1 MKAFRAGAL
10 AQLITLARSPNSLLA
25 LATMPLSAVAFLGAV
40 NSVGRVDL
48 VGHALVAPVL
58 MGQWAMA
65 MLVAG
70 ELVESERRQ
79 GTLEL
84 LVAAPA
90 PFAVVLAARITAVT
104 VASVATLGEVWI
116 VATLLF
122 GLDVRLG
129 HPGLGL
135 IAIVATS
142 VAVAGW
148 ATVMSAALVLAR
160 SPRVLQNTL
169 TFPCYLLGG
178 VLVPVSFLPAPLR
191 VASRGLVLSW
201 SADLLRDAY
210 GAAPVASVWL
220 RLGVIVALGLVGFAL
235 GHALIG
241 RALHTLR
248 STGRLALG

>member
-1 MKAFRAGAL
+1 VRAFRAGVR
-10 AQLITLARSPNSLLA
+10 AQFITLARSPNSLLA
-25 LATMPLSAVAFLGAV
+25 LLTMPLSTVAFLGAIR
-40 NSVGRVDL
+40 SAGRTDL
-48 VGHALVAPVL
+48 IGHALVAPVL

-84 LVAAPA
+84 LVASPT
-90 PFAVVLAARITAVT
+90 PFAVILAARITAVT
-104 VASVATLGEVWI
+104 VAGLATIGEVWV
-116 VATLLF
+116 VAAGLF
-122 GLDVRLG
+122 RLDVRPG

-135 IAIVATS
+135 LAMAATS

-148 ATVMSAALVLAR
+148 ATVVSAALVVAR

-169 TFPCYLLGG
+169 TFPCYLLAG
-178 VLVPVSFLPAPLR
+178 VLVPVSYLPAPLR
-191 VASRGLVLSW
+191 LASRALALSW

-210 GAAPVASVWL
+210 GAGPVRSVWP
-220 RLGVIVALGLVGFAL
+220 RLGVIVALGLAGFAL
-235 GHALIG
+235 GHALVS

-248 STGRLALG
+248 TTGRLALG

>member
-1 MKAFRAGAL
+1 MRAFRAGVL
-10 AQLITLARSPNSLLA
+10 AQFITLARSPNSLLA

-40 NSVGRVDL
+40 RSAGRGDL
-48 VGHALVAPVL
+48 ISHALVAPVL

-70 ELVESERRQ
+70 ELIESERRH

-90 PFAVVLAARITAVT
+90 PFTVVLAARITAVT
-104 VASVATLGEVWI
+104 VASVAALGEVWI
-116 VATLLF
+116 VATGLF
-122 GLDVRLG
+122 RLDVRPG

-135 IAIVATS
+135 LAMVATS

-148 ATVMSAALVLAR
+148 ATVVSAALVVAR
-160 SPRVLQNTL
+160 SPRVLQNAL

-178 VLVPVSFLPAPLR
+178 VLVPVSFLPDPLR
-191 VASRGLVLSW
+191 LASRGLVLSW

-210 GAAPVASVWL
+210 SPAPVSNVGP
-220 RLGVIVALGLVGFAL
+220 RLGIIVALGLAGFAL
-235 GHALIG
+235 GHAVVG
-241 RALHTLR
+241 RALRTLR
-248 STGRLALG
+248 ATGRLALG